1 MLKVTR
7 ALISVSNKIGLDR
20 FARSLADRGVE
31 IISTG
36 GTAAFLKENG
46 IDVIPV
52 DQVTGFPEILDG
64 RVKTLHPNIHAGLLA
79 DRDNHQH
86 MLTLKEK
93 GIKPIDM
100 VVVNLYPFEEVANR
114 RGVTEEEIIE
124 NIDIGGPTIVR
135 AASKNFKHVAVVTD
149 PHRYEKVMTEMGAND
164 NQLSLE
170 TLRELATQAFH
181 TIAHYDF
188 VIANW
193 FSEGVG
199 DFPPYMLL
207 DFEKMQDLRYGE
219 NPHQR
224 AAYYAEVNA
233 RRHLLSR
240 VTQLHGAELSFNNLL
255 DLNAARDLLREFS
268 LPAAAIIKHGN
279 PCGVAV
285 AEEIGVACRKALA
298 ADPVSAFGSVVVLNR
313 IVDED
318 LAKMLAKKFIEV
330 LFAPGFV
337 SEAVEILTKKEHIR
351 LLVNEERR
359 KVVSGE
365 RDYRRV
371 NGGLLVQD
379 KDSGVDERDTMEVV
393 TKRHPTEKEWGDS
406 LFGWRVAKH
415 VRSNAIVIT
424 NELATVGIG
433 AGQMSR
439 VDSMNIALD
448 KSLGELKGAS
458 VASDAFFPFTDAL
471 DLAIPKG
478 ITCVIQPGGSKRDEE
493 VVKLCEKHDIAMI
506 FTKARHFLH

>member
-1 MLKVTR
+1 MKVTR
-7 ALISVSNKIGLDR
+7 ALISVSNKIGLDK
-20 FARSLADRGVE
+20 FARALADRGVE

-36 GTAAFLKENG
+36 GTAAFLRENG
-46 IDVIPV
+46 IDVIHV
-52 DQVTGFPEILDG
+52 EQVTGFPEIMNG
-64 RVKTLHPNIHAGLLA
+64 RVKTLHPHIHAGLLA
-79 DRDNHQH
+79 DRDNHDH
-86 MLTLKEK
+86 MLTLQEK

-114 RGVTEEEIIE
+114 RGVSEAEIIE

-135 AASKNFKHVAVVTD
+135 AASKNFRHVAVVTD
-149 PHRYEKVMTEMGAND
+149 PRRYSDVLAEMEAND
-164 NQLSLE
+164 NQLSEE
-170 TLRELATQAFH
+170 TLRQLATQTFH
-181 TIAHYDF
+181 AIAHYDF

-193 FSEGVG
+193 FSEGVS

-240 VTQLHGAELSFNNLL
+240 ITQLHGAELSFNNLL
-255 DLNAARDLLREFS
+255 DLDAARDILREFS
-268 LPAAAIIKHGN
+268 LPAAVIIKHGN

-285 AEEIGVACRKALA
+285 AEDIGAAYGKALA
-298 ADPVSAFGSVVVLNR
+298 ADPVSAFGSVVALNR
-313 IVDED
+313 IVDEE
-318 LAKMLAKKFIEV
+318 LAETLTKKFVEV

-337 SEAVEILTKKEHIR
+337 SEAVEKLTQKEHIR

-359 KVVSGE
+359 KVVTGE
-365 RDYRRV
+365 RDYHRV

-379 KDSGVDERDTMEVV
+379 KDSGVDERDTMDVV
-393 TKRHPTEKEWGDS
+393 TKRHPTEKEWGDA

-415 VRSNAIVIT
+415 VRSNAIVVA
-424 NELATVGIG
+424 NGLATVGIG

-458 VASDAFFPFTDAL
+458 VASDAFFPFTDAI

-478 ITCVIQPGGSKRDEE
+478 ITCIIQPGGSKRDDE
-493 VVKLCEKHDIAMI
+493 VIKLCDEHDIAMI
-506 FTKARHFLH
+506 FTHARHFRH